1 MAANNPPAM
10 NAGDL
15 DAVCPAYRQAT
26 NRYDEMC
33 TGQGKVRKHW
43 RYLVSALD
51 TMGPGVLRQRQYDT
65 VRMLR
70 SDGAT
75 YNVYGTPDGFNRTWP
90 LDPIPMLVSSSEWA
104 IIESGLAQRAEL
116 LNLILQDLYGPRS
129 LLRKGLLPPD
139 LVYTDA
145 GFLRTCVVPQATRA
159 PGLSVYAADL
169 VRSANGQFLV
179 LKDRTQAPS
188 GMGYALEN
196 RTVMSRLIPSLF
208 RDSHPHRLA
217 PFFRRLRESLASLA
231 PAARRDNP
239 RVVIMTPG
247 PHNEAYFEH
256 LYLANYLDLTL
267 IEGANL
273 TVREGRVWL
282 KSVSGL
288 EPVDVILR
296 RVDDHYCDPLELRPD
311 SLLGVPGLVEAVR
324 RGQVAIANPLGA
336 GILESPGLM
345 AFLPRLAKQLLGQEL
360 RLPSVATWWC
370 GQPREL
376 DYVLANLPTLVLR
389 PVSRAAG
396 GRPIFGDLLSSAELS
411 AWRERIRAQ
420 PHQYVGQQ
428 QLQPSSAPTLRDDG
442 LLEPRQGIL
451 RAFLAAGQHSFVV
464 MPGGLTRVGERPES
478 QMVSSQAG
486 AISKD
491 TWVLASEPEQLDTLL
506 PQGQVAYQQMQ
517 ETLPG
522 VAAEN
527 LFWLARYAERAEEII
542 RLMRKIHTRRNEI
555 LQFGDP
561 VNQTALQMLLRGLT
575 HMTVTYPGFAGN
587 DAEQRLA
594 EPLAEIVDLIRNP
607 QRTGSLAANLAACLD
622 AAYAV
627 RNLMSVDTRRV
638 FNDIGDELAGLAQA
652 GDMDLQFLQDAQD
665 RIITALM
672 AFAGAASE
680 SMSRD
685 LGWHFL
691 NLGRRLE
698 RALLLSALLRALLT
712 PRVEAEV
719 EVLLLESVLN
729 VAESS
734 TLYRR
739 RYRNRPVI
747 EATLDLLLLDESNSR
762 SLLYQLNAAQRH
774 LAALPGQDGRPY
786 KKEMRL
792 VLEATTLLDLADA
805 EELAEMEADTRPR
818 LDTLLA
824 RLGQNLSETSD
835 ALAATYFTQI
845 QRPWQ
850 LIEDES
856 QP

>member
-1 MAANNPPAM
+1 M
-10 NAGDL
+10 NATDRS
-15 DAVCPAYRQAT
+15 AVCPAYRHPT
-26 NRYDEMC
+26 TSYDEMC

-43 RYLVSALD
+43 RYLISALD
-51 TMGPGVLRQRQYDT
+51 SMGSEVLQQRQHDT
-65 VRMLR
+65 LRMLR

-75 YNVYGTPDGFNRTWP
+75 YNVYGAADGLNRTWQ
-90 LDPIPMLVSSSEWA
+90 LDPVPLLISSSEWA
-104 IIESGLAQRAEL
+104 IIESGLMQRAEL
-116 LNLILQDLYGPRS
+116 LNLILQDLYGPRK
-129 LLRKGLLPPD
+129 LLRKGLIPPD
-139 LVYTDA
+139 LVYADT
-145 GFLRTCVVPQATRA
+145 GFLRACVVPPATNA
-159 PGLSVYAADL
+159 PGLSLYAADL
-169 VRSANGQFLV
+169 VRGTDGQFRV
-179 LKDRTQAPS
+179 LKDSTQAPS

-217 PFFRRLRESLASLA
+217 PFFRRLRETLAALA
-231 PAARRDNP
+231 PAARHDNP

-247 PHNEAYFEH
+247 PHNETYFEH
-256 LYLANYLDLTL
+256 LYLSNYLDFTL

-296 RVDDHYCDPLELRPD
+296 RVDGHYCDPLELRPD

-324 RGQVAIANPLGA
+324 RGHVAIANPLGA

-370 GQPREL
+370 GQPQEL
-376 DYVLANLPTLVLR
+376 DYVLANLSSLVLR
-389 PVSRAAG
+389 PISRTSG
-396 GRPIFGDLLSSAELS
+396 NRPVFGDLLSDADLA

-428 QLQPSSAPTLRDDG
+428 LLHPSSAPTLRDG
-442 LLEPRQGIL
+442 QLEPRQGIL
-451 RAFLAAGQHSFVV
+451 RTFLAAAQDSFVV
-464 MPGGLTRVGERPES
+464 MPGGLTRVGEQPDSRVLS
-478 QMVSSQAG
+478 AQAG

-506 PQGQVAYQQMQ
+506 PQGQVLYRQMQ

-527 LFWLARYAERAEEII
+527 LFWLARYAERAEDMI
-542 RLMRKIHTRRNEI
+542 RLIRSIHTRRNET
-555 LQFGDP
+555 LQFEDP
-561 VNQTALQMLLRGLT
+561 SNQAALQMLLQGLT
-575 HMTVTYPGFAGN
+575 HMSMTYPGFTGN
-587 DAEQRLA
+587 GASKRLA
-594 EPLAEIVDLIRNP
+594 EPLAEIIDLIRNP
-607 QRTGSLAANLAACLD
+607 QRTGTLAANLASCLN

-627 RNLMSVDTRRV
+627 RNLVSADTRRV
-638 FNDIGDELAGLAQA
+638 FNDIGDELPGLAQA
-652 GDMDLQFLQDAQD
+652 GDSNLQYLQDALD
-665 RIITALM
+665 RIIIALM
-672 AFAGAASE
+672 AIAGAASE

-698 RALLLSALLRALLT
+698 RGLLLIALLRAVLT
-712 PRVEAEV
+712 VRLEPEV
-719 EVLLLESVLN
+719 EVLLLESVLA

-739 RYRNRPVI
+739 RFRTRPQL

-762 SLLYQLNAAQRH
+762 SLIYQLNAAQQH
-774 LAALPGQDGRPY
+774 LAVLPGQGSRPY

-792 VLEATTLLDLADA
+792 VLEATTLLSLADA
-805 EELAEMEADTRPR
+805 DELAETEAGSRPK

-824 RLGQNLSETSD
+824 GLGQSLSDISN

-845 QRPWQ
+845 QRPYQ
-850 LIEDES
+850 LVEEE
-856 QP
+856 P